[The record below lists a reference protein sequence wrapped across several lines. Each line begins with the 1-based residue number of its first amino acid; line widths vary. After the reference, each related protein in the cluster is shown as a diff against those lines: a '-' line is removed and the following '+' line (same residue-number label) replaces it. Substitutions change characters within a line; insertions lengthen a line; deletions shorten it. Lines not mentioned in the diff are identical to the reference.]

1 MWAKQADT
9 RAAKLYSTS
18 KDRLRANVLP
28 ALVYGLCYSIIM
40 PTYLERYR
48 SGEYVAVWD
57 QLVALGEEVR
67 WKPIYPDA
75 VAVANETMRRARHN
89 LELLIQRLAEAGYC
103 FIPPTKQYELDTL
116 KKQANPSDPEMLA
129 ATCKNLERFVRKGWQ
144 SASKLDPEVIAARTA
159 ARAAKFAER
168 KAALE
173 AELDAFGSKPPL
185 QNPEVFDP
193 PCKDTAKWLKKL
205 EKAAGGP
212 MPISL
217 RAWFEQVGG
226 VALLGSHDLL
236 NPKENAT
243 ADPLMVT
250 SPRHLLEMMDAEE
263 ADDGMAL
270 WIAPDDLHK
279 ANISGGDPYIITIP
293 NACADAE
300 LKFEWHQ
307 TTFVKYL
314 RKAFE
319 WGGFPGWERDR
330 KPPKE
335 AIAKLTQGFLPL

>member
-1 MWAKQADT
+1 MPLT
-9 RAAKLYSTS
+9 
-18 KDRLRANVLP
+18 
-28 ALVYGLCYSIIM
+28 YGLCYSISM
-40 PTYLERYR
+40 PAFLERYR
-48 SGEYVAVWD
+48 SGEYVEVWD
-57 QLVALGEEVR
+57 QLVALGEDVR
-67 WKPIYPDA
+67 RGPYYSDA
-75 VAVANETMRRARHN
+75 VAVAAETMRRARHN
-89 LELLIQRLAEAGYC
+89 VELLIARLEEAGYC
-103 FIPPTKQYELDTL
+103 FIPPTKQYELEAL

-129 ATCKNLERFVRKGWQ
+129 AVRKNLERFVRKGWQ
-144 SASKLDPEVIAARTA
+144 SASKLDPEVIAARRA
-159 ARAAKFAER
+159 ASAAKFAER

-173 AELDAFGSKPPL
+173 AELEIFRSKPPL

-193 PCKDTAKWLKKL
+193 PGKETAKWLKKL
-205 EKAAGGP
+205 EKSAGGP

-243 ADPLMVT
+243 ADPLVVT
-250 SPRHLLEMMDAEE
+250 SPRHLLEMVDAEE
-263 ADDGMAL
+263 AADGMAL

-279 ANISGGDPYIITIP
+279 ANISGGDPYSITIP

-300 LKFEWHQ
+300 FEFEWHQ

-319 WGGFPGWERDR
+319 WGGFPGWERD
-330 KPPKE
+330 KNPPTE
-335 AIAKLTQGFLPL
+335 AIVKLTEGFLPL

>member
-1 MWAKQADT
+1 M
-9 RAAKLYSTS
+9 
-18 KDRLRANVLP
+18 P
-28 ALVYGLCYSIIM
+28 A
-40 PTYLERYR
+40 YLERYL
-48 SGEYVAVWD
+48 SGEHVEVWD
-57 QLVALGEEVR
+57 QLVALGEDVR
-67 WKPIYPDA
+67 HELYYCDA
-75 VAVANETMRRARHN
+75 VAVATETMRRARHN
-89 LELLIQRLAEAGYC
+89 VELLIQRLQEAGYC
-103 FIPPTKQYELDTL
+103 FIPPTKQYELEAL
-116 KKQANPSDPEMLA
+116 KKRANPSDPEMLA
-129 ATCKNLERFVRKGWQ
+129 AARKNLERFVRKGWQ
-144 SASKLDPEVIAARTA
+144 SASKLDPEVIAARRA
-159 ARAAKFAER
+159 ATAAKFAER

-173 AELDAFGSKPPL
+173 AELDQFRSKPPL

-193 PCKDTAKWLKKL
+193 PGKETTKWLKKL

-250 SPRHLLEMMDAEE
+250 SPRRLLEMSNAQE

-293 NACADAE
+293 NATADAE
-300 LKFEWHQ
+300 FEFEWHQ
-307 TTFVKYL
+307 TTL
-314 RKAFE
+314 
-319 WGGFPGWERDR
+319 
-330 KPPKE
+330 
-335 AIAKLTQGFLPL
+335 